1 MDETNQTTAPQDGAT
16 IDSGATQVAP
26 STTPQPNAQEANIS
40 VPNVPQEVPNGSIPE
55 DWQAYTTGNAVLDTS
70 IAAVLQTMGS
80 NPEEFAN
87 GIEKAIKYNDPSLI
101 DGAMLAKY
109 KQYAPM
115 IKSFTEAIIAQENAN
130 QSTLVNTAYSLA
142 GSKENWDQAV
152 QMFNANAPDYL
163 RETVKFMI
171 DNGNSEAGMR
181 MLLDSVRGYGTMPNN
196 VPPYQGT
203 PTGSRGLSFDEMKS
217 ELAKLT
223 KEAGGAS
230 LESGTYGRRY
240 EDIMARRKLGREQG
254 L

>member
-1 MDETNQTTAPQDGAT
+1 MEDQTNPE
-16 IDSGATQVAP
+16 SGVVNQGTPTGAP
-26 STTPQPNAQEANIS
+26 STTPPEPTQNAPVSAPS
-40 VPNVPQEVPNGSIPE
+40 APQAPTSPTGSIPDE
-55 DWQAYTTGNAVLDTS
+55 WKSYSTGNTVLDTS

-80 NPEEFAN
+80 NPEEFSK
-87 GIEKAIKYNDPSLI
+87 GIEKAIEYNDPSLI
-101 DGAMLAKY
+101 DGALLEKY

-115 IKSFTEAIIAQENAN
+115 LKSFTEAIIAESQNSTNA
-130 QSTLVNTAYSLA
+130 VINTAHNLA

-152 QMFNANAPDYL
+152 KMFNANAPDYL

-171 DNGNSEAGMR
+171 DNGHVEAGCK
-181 MLLDSVRGYGTMPNN
+181 MLLDTVQGYGSMPNK
-196 VPPYQGT
+196 VPPYQGM
-203 PTGSRGLSFDEMKS
+203 SSSIRGISFDEMKE

-240 EDIMARRKLGREQG
+240 QDIMARRKLGREQG

>member
-1 MDETNQTTAPQDGAT
+1 
-16 IDSGATQVAP
+16 
-26 STTPQPNAQEANIS
+26 
-40 VPNVPQEVPNGSIPE
+40 
-55 DWQAYTTGNAVLDTS
+55 
-70 IAAVLQTMGS
+70 
-80 NPEEFAN
+80 
-87 GIEKAIKYNDPSLI
+87 
-101 DGAMLAKY
+101 
-109 KQYAPM
+109 
-115 IKSFTEAIIAQENAN
+115 
-130 QSTLVNTAYSLA
+130 
-142 GSKENWDQAV
+142 
-152 QMFNANAPDYL
+152 
-163 RETVKFMI
+163 
-171 DNGNSEAGMR
+171 